1 MELKEEFSRYKT
13 TASGGGNA
21 MELPARK
28 LKVDN
33 DPIDKCANCK
43 TEEECRGCREKEVQ
57 NKKQNPVYKA

>member
-1 MELKEEFSRYKT
+1 
-13 TASGGGNA
+13 

-33 DPIDKCANCK
+33 DPIDKCVNCK
-43 TEEECRGCREKEVQ
+43 TEEECRECREKEVQ